1 MILKNVVLRNA
12 RQNFKKVG
20 NYCKLAET
28 LLQFAQLNFFWY
40 THNLCYM
47 YHIKKCTIESNWTA
61 ITFKCCKFSELRH
74 QVSRGWSRAQLKMC
88 NLFVLTFNKCLCR
101 YLINFCMGSFPWS
114 NNRTL
119 NCESP
124 LVYHIL
130 WIPNC

>member
-20 NYCKLAET
+20 NYCKDA
-28 LLQFAQLNFFWY
+28 FAVCAIEFFVV
-40 THNLCYM
+40 HNLCYV
-47 YHIKKCTIESNWTA
+47 YQLHIKKCTIESNWTA

-88 NLFVLTFNKCLCR
+88 NLFVLTFNKCLCIW
-101 YLINFCMGSFPWS
+101 LIFAWGLLLWS
-114 NNRTL
+114 NYRTW

-130 WIPNC
+130 RIPNC